1 MRKHKHIIAKV
12 YEEPTGEIVHGAT
25 EEEKYVLTP
34 KGCAFLAMF
43 DAEIEPKDQA
53 QFNLFW
59 DKFQEYMKNAGYI
72 KE

>member
-1 MRKHKHIIAKV
+1 MKKYKHIIAKV
-12 YEEPTGEIVHGAT
+12 YEEPVEEIVHGVE
-25 EEEKYVLTP
+25 EEEKYVITP

-59 DKFQEYMKNAGYI
+59 DKFQEYMDNAGYI